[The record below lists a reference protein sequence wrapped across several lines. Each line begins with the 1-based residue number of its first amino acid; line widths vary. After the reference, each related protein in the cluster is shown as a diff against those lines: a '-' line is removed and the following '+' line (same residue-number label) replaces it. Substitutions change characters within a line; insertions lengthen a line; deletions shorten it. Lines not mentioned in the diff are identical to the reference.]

1 MKPQD
6 IFELMALA
14 ALWGASFLFMRLG
27 AAEFGPV
34 ALAVL
39 RVGLAALVLLPLL
52 WQRRQLTALHG
63 HWADI
68 AMVGVV
74 NSALPF
80 VLFAVAA
87 LALSAGLS
95 SIFNASAPL
104 WAAFIAWAWLGERLT
119 RARVVGLV
127 LGFAGVLWLAWDK
140 ASVKPGEHGVS
151 TGLAV
156 AACLAATLC
165 YGFGANYTKRRLGG
179 VAPLAVAT
187 GSQLAAALVLA
198 LPAWWLWPATAPSAI
213 AWASVIGL
221 ALPCTALAYLLYF
234 RLIAHVGA
242 AQAITVT
249 FLIPV
254 FGLLWGALFLGESL
268 TPAMLLGCVVILLGS
283 ALTVGVLR
291 GPFVAWRRS
300 RP

>member
-6 IFELMALA
+6 IFELLALA

-187 GSQLAAALVLA
+187 GSQLAAALALA
-198 LPAWWLWPATAPSAI
+198 LPAWWLWPARPPSAV